1 MPEKTDHTSQIFT
14 VSFDALATDGRAIG
28 HLPPEN
34 EDTTRGITVF
44 CEGLLPGE
52 TAEVRILSQKKNYAT
67 AECMKRITS
76 SLDRIEPFCPVFGDC
91 GGCTLQHLSYEGSLA
106 VKRNH
111 VMSSLIRIGKQSP
124 DLIASVTRPILG
136 MPFPYD
142 YRNHMQYPV
151 GETIVADD
159 ASSGTSAATKLAATS
174 DSATAPAPAAMSA
187 TRQLRIGLYSSQ
199 SHTIVPH
206 KTCRIAHPACESVRS
221 ATESFC
227 LDNGIFGYDE
237 AAGHGFLR
245 HLIVRVGVRTGEV
258 MVILVGHVRPEEEH
272 GFPVDAYVE
281 HLKESLKKDRRKY
294 ANIDNNL
301 SNKVA
306 HDADTASIPW
316 MLKSVWLNC
325 NPTGLRQGQTVSS
338 RKENQKHLWGKTNIR
353 EIIGKNTYTISPLS
367 FFQVN
372 TSQAEILYDTV
383 RAFARSEYAP
393 SEAPLRQDASD
404 KKNLYSKGS
413 IFEESSMPENDDDA
427 DLPLLHEDS
436 KIQTL
441 VDIYCGTGSIGLHL
455 ARDAGRIIGIE
466 NSESAVHDARD
477 NAARN
482 GIEHATFISARA
494 EDILPTDLP
503 KTIDCI
509 ILDPPRSGCDP
520 KLLAVVSMLS
530 PEKIIYVSCDPATLA
545 RDIAV
550 LTESRYIMKIV
561 QPVDVFAW
569 NGHVESVVLMSRVDK

>member
-1 MPEKTDHTSQIFT
+1 MPEKTDHISHIFT
-14 VSFDALATDGRAIG
+14 VSFDALAADGRAIG

-34 EDTTRGITVF
+34 DGATRGLTVF

-67 AECMKRITS
+67 AECIKRITS
-76 SLDRIEPFCPVFGDC
+76 SPDRIEPFCPVFPDC

-106 VKRNH
+106 VKREH
-111 VMSSLIRIGKQSP
+111 VISSLIRIGKQSP

-151 GETIVADD
+151 GETIGAADAG
-159 ASSGTSAATKLAATS
+159 ASLKAPESTS
-174 DSATAPAPAAMSA
+174 SATPAS
-187 TRQLRIGLYSSQ
+187 TLTSRQLRIGLYSSQ
-199 SHTIVPH
+199 SHMIVPH

-237 AAGHGFLR
+237 AAGRGFLR

-281 HLKESLKKDRRKY
+281 HLKENLKKDRRKY
-294 ANIDNNL
+294 TNIDNNL

-372 TSQAEILYDTV
+372 TAQAEILYDTV
-383 RAFARSEYAP
+383 RAFARSENALP
-393 SEAPLRQDASD
+393 EAPLRQGASD
-404 KKNLYSKGS
+404 RKNPNSKGS
-413 IFEESSMPENDDDA
+413 IFEESSMPEEDDDA
-427 DLPLLHEDS
+427 DLPVLPEAS
-436 KIQTL
+436 KIQIL
-441 VDIYCGTGSIGLHL
+441 VDMYCGTGSIGLHL
-455 ARDAGRIIGIE
+455 ARNAGRIIGIE

-482 GIEHATFISARA
+482 GIEHATYIAARA
-494 EDILPTDLP
+494 EDIQPADLP
-503 KTIDCI
+503 KSIDCI
-509 ILDPPRSGCDP
+509 IVDPPRSGCDP
-520 KLLAVVSMLS
+520 KLLAVLLS
-530 PEKIIYVSCDPATLA
+530 LAPAKIIYVSCDPATLS
-545 RDIAV
+545 RDVAV
-550 LTESRYIMKIV
+550 LAESLYSIKAV
-561 QPVDVFAW
+561 QPVDLFSW
-569 NGHVESVVLMSRVDK
+569 SGHVETVVLMVRVEAGNA